1 MAVFLWEKLKRKI
14 EICKEIIEENII
26 FKLIKKYTTKFN
38 MYYYNSVISKYYLYL
53 KIYEIVINIRE
64 FYRK

>member
-14 EICKEIIEENII
+14 EICNRIIEENII

-38 MYYYNSVISKYYLYL
+38 MYYYNSVINKYYLYL
-53 KIYEIVINIRE
+53 KKYGIMINIRE

>member
-1 MAVFLWEKLKRKI
+1 MGKIKQKI
-14 EICKEIIEENII
+14 EICKRIIEENII

-53 KIYEIVINIRE
+53 KKYGIMINIRE

>member
-14 EICKEIIEENII
+14 EICNRIIEENII

-38 MYYYNSVISKYYLYL
+38 IYYYNSVISKYYLYL
-53 KIYEIVINIRE
+53 KTYGIMINTRE